1 MQGFPAELRLLLNV
15 LLNAAVFAGAYR
27 FARRRGD
34 SGILQAACDA
44 FLVWFVVQY
53 AAVAL
58 TGVVGAF
65 NVVTMSIVGFA
76 AAAALWFAAGPAKP
90 THDEPPLGGGRIALL
105 VGGAFVTAYVLS
117 VAYDQ
122 RFNPPMATDPLV
134 YHLPTAVQWIQ
145 TGRLGLF
152 PTWYWNPAATY
163 SPATTS
169 TFMAWLMA
177 PMGNDVLAR
186 FVQVPALVFIY
197 LLTARI
203 CQLLGCGRAVAALIG
218 VAAAMSR
225 PLFSEAIIAKDDLFV
240 TAFFAAAVVAL
251 APANLRGRLGPWRV
265 GVALGMTLACKY
277 TVLLACPL
285 LVFLVDAP
293 FRAGWIINRSRRA
306 TPCAFSN
313 VGDVMQDAQ
322 GVALRLLAPSRAS
335 WLTAIAT
342 GLVLFA
348 PWYVRNI
355 VLTGNPLFPVD
366 VKPFGVALFEGLFS
380 TERDQQLRTAGGVWR
395 MLGQT
400 YHSLPAVLVAVLG
413 VGWLAALVGAG
424 RTAWRDPLT
433 RACTIG
439 SVVTVAIFLVT
450 SPHHEVRY
458 MFPIFVLWFGVT
470 ALAITRWVP
479 SKRVQIGL
487 GAIIAVASVVTGFE
501 SELARRVFSL
511 LAPAAIVTVL
521 FAAGL
526 LLCERIRRRPDSMK
540 LVALSATAAGLA
552 VCAFAYVFWSAYLE
566 QLYEKDPDRR
576 GRAGIPYAWHTTYA
590 REAPLWSFVRENLL
604 DDARIAVANTYY
616 VYPFFDAA
624 YQRRVDYAP
633 VLRGLHDFW
642 HLPRLGDTVPGDV
655 IVERMTRVMN
665 AEPDKQTWLAN
676 LRAMDAQYLVVAT
689 IAEEP
694 NPPEAQFVAEDPA
707 RFEPL
712 FTHREAGSVYRI
724 TDLSDRPA
732 TPATT
737 SPAPVRQ

>member
-1 MQGFPAELRLLLNV
+1 MHGLPAELRLLQTV

-34 SGILQAACDA
+34 AGVLQAACDA

-58 TGVVGAF
+58 PGVVGAF
-65 NVVTMSIVGFA
+65 NAVTMSIVGFGA
-76 AAAALWFAAGPAKP
+76 AAGLWFAAGRAKS
-90 THDEPPLGGGRIALL
+90 TREEPLDGGRIALL

-117 VAYDQ
+117 LAHDQ
-122 RFNPPMATDPLV
+122 RYNPPMATDPLV

-177 PMGNDVLAR
+177 PVGNDVFAR
-186 FVQVPALVFIY
+186 FVQVPALVLIY
-197 LLTARI
+197 LLTARL
-203 CQLLGCGRAVAALIG
+203 CRLLGCGRAVAALIG

-251 APANLRGRLGPWRV
+251 APANLRDRLGPWRL

-285 LVFLVDAP
+285 LLFLVDAP
-293 FRAGWIINRSRRA
+293 FRAGWRWR
-306 TPCAFSN
+306 
-313 VGDVMQDAQ
+313 Q
-322 GVALRLLAPSRAS
+322 
-335 WLTAIAT
+335 WAIAIVT
-342 GLVLFA
+342 CLVLFA
-348 PWYVRNI
+348 PWYVRN
-355 VLTGNPLFPVD
+355 VALTGNPLFPVD

-424 RTAWRDPLT
+424 RAAWRDPLT
-433 RACTIG
+433 RACSIG
-439 SVVTVAIFLVT
+439 SVATVVIFLVT

-458 MFPIFVLWFGVT
+458 MFPIFVLWFGAT
-470 ALAITRWVP
+470 GLAITRWVP
-479 SKRVQIGL
+479 SSRIQIGL
-487 GAIIAVASVVTGFE
+487 GAGIAVASVVTGFE

-511 LAPAAIVTVL
+511 LVPAAVITGL
-521 FAAGL
+521 FAVGL
-526 LLCERIRRRPDSMK
+526 LVWQRIRRRPDGVK
-540 LVALSATAAGLA
+540 LVAISGIAAGLGL
-552 VCAFAYVFWSAYLE
+552 CAFAYVFWTAYLE
-566 QLYEKDPDRR
+566 QLYEKDPQRQ
-576 GRAGIPYAWHTTYA
+576 GNAGIPFAWHNTYA
-590 REAPLWSFVRENLL
+590 RESPLWSYVRENLP

-616 VYPFFDAA
+616 VYPFLDAA
-624 YQRRVDYAP
+624 FHRRVSYAP
-633 VLRGLHDFW
+633 VRHGLRDFR

-665 AEPDKQTWLAN
+665 AEPDKQTWLEN
-676 LRAMDAQYLVVAT
+676 LRAMDAQFLVVAT
-689 IAEEP
+689 IPEEP
-694 NPPEAQFVAEDPA
+694 NPPEGRFVAEDPG

-712 FTHREAGSVYRI
+712 FADPGAGAVYRI
-724 TDLSDRPA
+724 TDLNDRRPS
-732 TPATT
+732 T
-737 SPAPVRQ
+737 SPSPVRQ